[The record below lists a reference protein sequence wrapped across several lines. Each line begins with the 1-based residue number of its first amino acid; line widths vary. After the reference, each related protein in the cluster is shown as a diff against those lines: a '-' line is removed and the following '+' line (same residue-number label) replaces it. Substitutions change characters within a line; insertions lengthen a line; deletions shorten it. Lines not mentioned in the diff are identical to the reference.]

1 MNFSD
6 ALNAM
11 KQGKKITRPN
21 YDIHF
26 LIIRDEVMW
35 AFTDNRR
42 VRVAG
47 FNAVEVMAE
56 DWMLYDE
63 YECWTKECADSDPQK
78 KES

>member
-6 ALNAM
+6 ALTAM
-11 KQGKKITRPN
+11 KEGKHITRPN

-26 LIIRDEVMW
+26 LIVNGEVMW
-35 AFTDNRR
+35 ALSNNSR

-56 DWMLYDE
+56 DWMVLGE
-63 YECWTKECADSDPQK
+63 GEGGA
-78 KES
+78 